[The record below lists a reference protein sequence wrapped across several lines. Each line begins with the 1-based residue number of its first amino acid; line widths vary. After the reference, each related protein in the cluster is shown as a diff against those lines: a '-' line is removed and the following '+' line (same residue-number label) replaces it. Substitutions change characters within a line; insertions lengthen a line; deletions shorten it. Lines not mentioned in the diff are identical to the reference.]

1 MVSSLILSIALLRVV
16 YRRRATH
23 RRRSVRPFSKS
34 KQCLQILWLDHIDNM
49 FMDGS
54 DLYDDDVPSTTAAK
68 AERWTNMSTSERN
81 EERMQRKK
89 ERKSKKKSKKSND
102 DTVVEDFE
110 YNWDDDEEDENETA
124 GQYQGNNN
132 GLGATGPEEDDGV
145 FDDPEFMKTAVK
157 EHARY
162 LGMDP
167 SDKDHAEL
175 MWIAEE
181 ALTAPLPDDWEQ
193 GVTDDG
199 TPYFYNVKTKGKR
212 VGSSTRRT
220 LSKNV

>member
-1 MVSSLILSIALLRVV
+1 
-16 YRRRATH
+16 
-23 RRRSVRPFSKS
+23 
-34 KQCLQILWLDHIDNM
+34 
-49 FMDGS
+49 MDGN
-54 DLYDDDVPSTTAAK
+54 DLYDDDVPSTTAGK

-89 ERKSKKKSKKSND
+89 ERNSKKKSKKSND
-102 DTVVEDFE
+102 DTVIEEFE

-124 GQYQGNNN
+124 GQYPDNNI
-132 GLGATGPEEDDGV
+132 GQDATGPEEDDGV

-199 TPYFYNVKTKGKR
+199 TPYFYNVKTKESVWDHPLDAHYQKLFKVELKKLKKEKKMKKVFSSRRRSIIINNNNGENVKNRLLHMKR
-212 VGSSTRRT
+212 WSLV
-220 LSKNV
+220 